1 MDYKLLAFSALAV
14 FGVLIGSGTLIS
26 MLSTYL
32 QCSKTTFTT
41 SIWEATKAA
50 VLPSIAYALAA
61 AFLVVRHPFSSTFK
75 SFGVPEETAIVVGVG
90 YLPMLVSWVTMVS
103 NVQNSEKIVCQA
115 DLKEMTDF
123 KQKML
128 AELAQ
133 KEKAKEDHMSKKT

>member
-26 MLSTYL
+26 MLSTYM
-32 QCSKTTFTT
+32 QCSKIGFGT
-41 SIWEATKAA
+41 SIWEASKAA
-50 VLPSIAYALAA
+50 ILPSIAYTLAA

-103 NVQNSEKIVCQA
+103 NIQNSEKTVCQA
-115 DLKEMTDF
+115 DLKEMSDF
-123 KQKML
+123 RTKMM

-133 KEKAKEDHMSKKT
+133 KEKAKEANMVKK